1 MALHHK
7 FFAAQMKKVVDDTM
21 IDNTLFDDTIFD
33 DTMFDDTMFNNT
45 MFDNASLLFDSIP
58 HNVKLHKPILL
69 NKQGCI
75 LADSHSQALYLVEF
89 AQNEK
94 KCFFFHLKQDALN
107 F

>member
-94 KCFFFHLKQDALN
+94 KSI
-107 F
+107 